1 MCVVEVLSLSMCV
14 VEVLSLLM
22 CVVEVL
28 SLSKSVVERRCTSI
42 DYFIS
47 RVVLATVYL
56 KELS

>member
-1 MCVVEVLSLSMCV
+1 MCV